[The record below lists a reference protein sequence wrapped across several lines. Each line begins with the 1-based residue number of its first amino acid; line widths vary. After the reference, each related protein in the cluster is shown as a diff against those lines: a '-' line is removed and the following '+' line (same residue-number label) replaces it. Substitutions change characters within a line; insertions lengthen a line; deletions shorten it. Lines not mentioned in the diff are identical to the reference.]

1 MLFGQWIAT
10 HPSNQ
15 SSQPLHRSSRQR
27 AVSYSQGSFP
37 KQTTF
42 SVVEGGGFEPPK
54 SYDDRFTVCSLWPL
68 GNPSTL
74 PDALSSG
81 CRGLRCRAQ
90 SLHTRS
96 KRVFTHFARLWQVF
110 FSLLRK
116 KFCRAR
122 GMPRKIPPIPAE
134 YLPFFVR
141 QMRSMYKPARKV
153 SMASSACV
161 MKRARSY
168 DCRQCSQYICAS
180 RQVRTISMGL
190 PQCGQ
195 GSVVWAW
202 RGAK

>member
-1 MLFGQWIAT
+1 MLFGQRIAT

-81 CRGLRCRAQ
+81 CRGLRMPSTELSHSQQEGIYALRP
-90 SLHTRS
+90 SLAS
-96 KRVFTHFARLWQVF
+96 F

-116 KFCRAR
+116 KFFRAR
-122 GMPRKIPPIPAE
+122 GMPWKKHSYPGRTPDLFHPSDTVHVQAGQKG
-134 YLPFFVR
+134 FHGGVR
-141 QMRSMYKPARKV
+141 LR
-153 SMASSACV
+153 
-161 MKRARSY
+161 
-168 DCRQCSQYICAS
+168 DE
-180 RQVRTISMGL
+180 T
-190 PQCGQ
+190 GQ
-195 GSVVWAW
+195 II
-202 RGAK
+202 